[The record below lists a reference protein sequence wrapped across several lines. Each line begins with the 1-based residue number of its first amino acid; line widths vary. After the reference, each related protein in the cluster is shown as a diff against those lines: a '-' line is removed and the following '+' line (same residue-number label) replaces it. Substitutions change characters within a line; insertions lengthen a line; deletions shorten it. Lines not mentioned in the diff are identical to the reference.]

1 MGSRKLIL
9 EGVIY
14 REVTHV
20 SGYGRRETLSKLDL
34 LN

>member
-14 REVTHV
+14 RV

>member
-9 EGVIY
+9 EGVVY

-20 SGYGRRETLSKLDL
+20 SGYGRREMLSKLDL